1 MTEDSKRKEAIERQN
16 REGDHVSITIF
27 GATGDLSYRKLLP
40 ALYNL
45 FSRGNLNE
53 FQICA
58 IGRRDYSK
66 SEYIEIIDEWI
77 REFARLDINDKELQR
92 FYEHIEY
99 FKMDFTKPEE
109 YERLNDFYQGHSF
122 NNSIVYYAVA
132 PEFFETISRGLLK
145 VTNLKGVKII
155 VEKPFGSDLEHAKY
169 LSEKLEEHF
178 GEENIYRIDHYLGKE
193 MIRGILTIREL
204 NPFIGKAWAKGDIEC
219 VQISALE
226 TVGVETRGSYYDV
239 AGALKDM
246 VQNHLFQLLSIVAL
260 DDVSGELST
269 EQLKVLK
276 SLRPVEDLEIEKSLV
291 LAQYEGYTEE
301 KNVAED
307 SKTETFAAL
316 KLFIDNERWRGVP
329 FFIRTGKRCSKRE
342 IEVVIKF
349 KRVSEEFEP
358 NILIVKIQP
367 SEMIRLILNIKLS
380 DSDNIIR
387 SKMDFCQSCDLR
399 FRINT
404 PEAYERMLDLCI
416 KGDNSWFSKWEQIE
430 HSWNYIEMLKE
441 KYFEANLP
449 IYHYEAAS
457 DGPKEVCKL
466 MDNKDQHFDYL
477 D

>member
-1 MTEDSKRKEAIERQN
+1 MKKEQEKKLRKDRI
-16 REGDHVSITIF
+16 SITIF

-45 FSRGNLNE
+45 FSRGNLQE

-66 SEYIEIIDEWI
+66 SQYIEIIDGWI
-77 REFARLDINDKELQR
+77 REFARLDISDEELTR

-99 FKMDFTKPEE
+99 FKMDFTKQEE
-109 YERLNDFYQGHSF
+109 YERLNAFYQGNAF
-122 NNSIVYYAVA
+122 DNSIVYYAVA
-132 PEFFETISRGLLK
+132 PEFFEGISKGLLR
-145 VTNLKGVKII
+145 VSNLKEIKII
-155 VEKPFGSDLEHAKY
+155 LEKPFGSDLQNAKY
-169 LSEKLEEHF
+169 LSKMLEEHF
-178 GEENIYRIDHYLGKE
+178 GADHIYRIDHYLGKE

-226 TVGVETRGSYYDV
+226 MVGVETRGGYYDA

-260 DDVSGELST
+260 DDVKGELSS

-276 SLRPVEDLEIEKSLV
+276 ALRPVEELEIEKSLV
-291 LAQYEGYTEE
+291 LAQYEGYTDEE
-301 KNVAED
+301 KVAKD
-307 SKTETFAAL
+307 SNTETFAAL
-316 KLFIDNERWRGVP
+316 KLFIDNERWRDVP
-329 FFIRTGKRCSKRE
+329 FFIRTGKKCSKRE

-358 NILIVKIQP
+358 NILIIKIQP
-367 SEMIRLILNIKLS
+367 EEMVRLILNIKLS
-380 DSDNIIR
+380 DSDDIIR
-387 SKMDFCQSCDLR
+387 SKMEYCQSCDLR

-404 PEAYERMLDLCI
+404 PEAYERMIDLCI

-430 HSWNYIEMLKE
+430 HSWNYIEMLKNA
-441 KYFEANLP
+441 YFRQALP
-449 IYHYEAAS
+449 VYHYDKGS
-457 DGPKEVCKL
+457 DGPKEVCLL
-466 MDNKDQHFDYL
+466 MDNQDQHFDYL